1 MRGRMTLIRR
11 DGINPLTLHH
21 LFLIL
26 ENKHL
31 NILSLK
37 FFLPGENQMARILHY
52 PLECLWSPSSL
63 PLPVC
68 FNFPMG
74 NHLSILDSLCGQGE
88 ALQGFRIH
96 AWPISFPSSWLPQWG
111 LDANRVVRRR
121 LGAFAV
127 LSGKGV
133 ISFCGICGLSWWDI
147 SLELRVKV
155 FVSSQGNLSK
165 ALSSG

>member
-1 MRGRMTLIRR
+1 MTLIRR

-74 NHLSILDSLCGQGE
+74 NHLSILVSLCGQGE
-88 ALQGFRIH
+88 ADCALQGFRIH

-111 LDANRVVRRR
+111 LDANRLVRCR
-121 LGAFAV
+121 LGAFAA